1 MKYTASVIGLI
12 AAITLST
19 AAQAASFQNGS
30 FETPGPVGA
39 RSDISTLAQA
49 PTGWVPGGTLGNE
62 ALFFESN
69 GWAGTPSQ
77 DGLYMI
83 GFGGNGTTGATLSQ
97 TFDTVANARYTVT
110 YFLTAQQVGNGPQS
124 YTAEALSGV
133 TRLGSESGSVPEAS
147 KWVSHSFDFV
157 ATGTSSTL
165 RFTDTSNGPAAL
177 NINWGLDSV
186 SVAAVPESST
196 LGLMSFGLAALAFI
210 KRGKRRFQAF

>member
-1 MKYTASVIGLI
+1 
-12 AAITLST
+12 
-19 AAQAASFQNGS
+19 
-30 FETPGPVGA
+30 
-39 RSDISTLAQA
+39 
-49 PTGWVPGGTLGNE
+49 
-62 ALFFESN
+62 
-69 GWAGTPSQ
+69 
-77 DGLYMI
+77 
-83 GFGGNGTTGATLSQ
+83 
-97 TFDTVANARYTVT
+97 
-110 YFLTAQQVGNGPQS
+110 
-124 YTAEALSGV
+124 LSGV